1 MNPSKKS
8 TPELVEAIN
17 EIRPLITKAAWFSVM
32 SSLLILAPSLYM
44 LEVYDRVINSRNHLT
59 LAMLTLLVIGAY
71 VVMEMMD
78 WARQEILRGAGDR
91 FDNRLR
97 GRVVNLMFEA
107 NLKKLP
113 GGNFQTMLDFRTLR
127 DFISSKVVLSVMEIP
142 VGIVFVVIIYAVN
155 PLLGWVAL
163 LGAAVQTLIAWFN
176 EKSTRPP
183 LMQANM
189 LSASSRR
196 YADSTLRNAQVIE
209 SMGMMGSIYARWKEV
224 QENLLISQARASD
237 YAGVF
242 KSLAK
247 FWQMAISSALLGL
260 ACFALLRN
268 ELNGGPAMMIVA
280 SILGGRILAPLLQVV
295 TQWQMIV
302 GARQSWDRLGKV
314 MESLPASP
322 PRMPLPAPRGILMVD
337 NLVASAPNTAVTLLR
352 GINFAANPGEVVAV
366 VGPSAAGK
374 TTLAR
379 LLVGLWPASNG
390 KVRLDGVDVYTWDK
404 SELGP
409 HIGYMPQGVQLF
421 DGTIADNIA
430 RFGLIDMG
438 KVEAAANA
446 VGLHALILAM
456 PNGYQTQVGREGG
469 VLSGGQRQRIALARA
484 LYDDPVFVVLDE
496 PNSSLDDA
504 GDAALAQGI
513 RYMKSRGTTFVIMTH
528 RTSILAVTD
537 KILVLRDGQM
547 QSFGPRDEILAALN
561 QPAQPTTPSGH
572 RPLPAT
578 AAIR

>member
-1 MNPSKKS
+1 
-8 TPELVEAIN
+8 
-17 EIRPLITKAAWFSVM
+17 
-32 SSLLILAPSLYM
+32 
-44 LEVYDRVINSRNHLT
+44 
-59 LAMLTLLVIGAY
+59 
-71 VVMEMMD
+71 
-78 WARQEILRGAGDR
+78 
-91 FDNRLR
+91 
-97 GRVVNLMFEA
+97 
-107 NLKKLP
+107 
-113 GGNFQTMLDFRTLR
+113 
-127 DFISSKVVLSVMEIP
+127 
-142 VGIVFVVIIYAVN
+142 
-155 PLLGWVAL
+155 
-163 LGAAVQTLIAWFN
+163 
-176 EKSTRPP
+176 
-183 LMQANM
+183 
-189 LSASSRR
+189 
-196 YADSTLRNAQVIE
+196 
-209 SMGMMGSIYARWKEV
+209 
-224 QENLLISQARASD
+224 
-237 YAGVF
+237 
-242 KSLAK
+242 
-247 FWQMAISSALLGL
+247 
-260 ACFALLRN
+260 
-268 ELNGGPAMMIVA
+268 
-280 SILGGRILAPLLQVV
+280 
-295 TQWQMIV
+295 
-302 GARQSWDRLGKV
+302 
-314 MESLPASP
+314 
-322 PRMPLPAPRGILMVD
+322 MVD